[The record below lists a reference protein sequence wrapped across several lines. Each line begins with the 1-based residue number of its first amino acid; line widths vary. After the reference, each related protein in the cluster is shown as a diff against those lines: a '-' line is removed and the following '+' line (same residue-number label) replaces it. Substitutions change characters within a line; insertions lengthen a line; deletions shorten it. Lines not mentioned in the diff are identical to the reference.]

1 MMGVKDKERVMMV
14 QFHQSY
20 SYEDSSYQKEWIY
33 FWVQLSWSKQET
45 KRKRHHPEEGIA
57 YQTAEDGG
65 ALRLPLSQELDGGEA
80 DLLWLG
86 PDEVDYYQG
95 YYAKEAQKGNGI
107 AEGHWKDNSWRSMKS
122 FAQAINMI
130 EIDVT
135 AVS

>member
-1 MMGVKDKERVMMV
+1 MAAGSSLLRGIGTGGGQGKREK
-14 QFHQSY
+14 HQ
-20 SYEDSSYQKEWIY
+20 K
-33 FWVQLSWSKQET
+33 LN
-45 KRKRHHPEEGIA
+45 PEEGIA

-107 AEGHWKDNSWRSMKS
+107 AEGH
-122 FAQAINMI
+122 
-130 EIDVT
+130 
-135 AVS
+135 